1 MKTTTSFDI
10 RSFRESAAVR
20 GLIVG
25 AAVVTIA
32 DFGFSAQELVNVQS
46 CTMSILQAPVN
57 FLCTGHDPNVLLGI
71 PLAVGATAI
80 ITGNTDVN
88 SLRLVSQTG
97 ADAHATLCLEW
108 NLTP

>member
-1 MKTTTSFDI
+1 MQRVTDHDA
-10 RSFRESAAVR
+10 RDFRESAAVR

-57 FLCTGHDPNVLLGI
+57 FLCTGHDPNALLGI
-71 PLAVGATAI
+71 PLAIGDTAI
-80 ITGNTDVN
+80 ITGNVDVN
-88 SLRLVSQTG
+88 NLRLISQTG
-97 ADAHATLCLEW
+97 ANAHATICLEW
-108 NLTP
+108 NLVP